1 MSSEEQDRMGSR
13 LDEAKESIEKIH
25 QSMTERR
32 QHYLTNPSVVALE
45 LLPRV
50 VESLDQLYG
59 IVVVLEH
66 RLNELERASGQVSN
80 C

>member
-13 LDEAKESIEKIH
+13 LDEAKESIEKIRR
-25 QSMTERR
+25 SMTERR
-32 QHYLTNPSVVALE
+32 QHYLNNPSVVALE